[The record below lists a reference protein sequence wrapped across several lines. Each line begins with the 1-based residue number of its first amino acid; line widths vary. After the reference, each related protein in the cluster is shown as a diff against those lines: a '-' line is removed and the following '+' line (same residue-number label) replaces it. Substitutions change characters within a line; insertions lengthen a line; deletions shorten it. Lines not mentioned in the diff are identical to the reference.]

1 VNLWQ
6 ELRGRRDGLPIG
18 GPDAY
23 VGLLNNSY
31 SYGGGFTQTLTDGR
45 NVESIGSAYA
55 QVAGGGYA
63 NNGVVFSCMA
73 VRQHVFSA
81 VRFQW
86 QRIRQGRPSD
96 LFGSA
101 DLRLLEEPWP
111 GGTTQDLRARLIQ
124 DADLAGNSYWTRD
137 SGELVRLRPDWV
149 EIVLE
154 PRTIRGARVGWRR
167 IGFLYYEGGRYGENR
182 DNPAVFSASEVAHFA
197 PTPDPLASWRGMSW
211 LTPVL
216 REIES
221 DALMGRHKRKF
232 FENGATPNMVVK
244 HPPEATPDT
253 IKRFRDVLD
262 AGHAGVDRAYK
273 PLHIGGGV
281 DVTVVGRD
289 FQQIDFKAVQGHG
302 ETRIAAAAGVPPVI
316 VGLSEGLESA
326 TYSNYAQARRRF
338 ADGTMHPLWQNVSG
352 SLGRVVPVPSLPSG
366 GAQPPGSLRL
376 FYDARDVPF
385 LREDEKDAAEIAEM
399 KARTIRTYVDGGY
412 TPDSAKAAVESGDE
426 GLLEHTGWF
435 SVQLQQ
441 PGGAGTADGAPAA
454 TDNVRDVVEMIQKI
468 YLGVGIVLTADEAR
482 ALLNRAGA
490 DLTGSLPP
498 LPAPAAPAATPAPS
512 G

>member
-45 NVESIGSAYA
+45 NESIGTAYA

-111 GGTTQDLRARLIQ
+111 GGTTQDLLARLIQ

-137 SGELVRLRPDWV
+137 GGELVRLRPDWV

-154 PRTIRGARVGWRR
+154 PRLIRGARVGWRR
-167 IGFLYYEGGRYGENR
+167 IGYLYYEGGGTGENR
-182 DNPAVFSASEVAHFA
+182 DNPAVFSAVGGGALRAAAGSAGN
-197 PTPDPLASWRGMSW
+197 WRGMSW

-244 HPPEATPDT
+244 HPPRRPRTRSSGSGTCWTRATP
-253 IKRFRDVLD
+253 
-262 AGHAGVDRAYK
+262 GWNG
-273 PLHIGGGV
+273 P
-281 DVTVVGRD
+281 
-289 FQQIDFKAVQGHG
+289 
-302 ETRIAAAAGVPPVI
+302 TRRCTSAAASTSPW
-316 VGLSEGLESA
+316 S
-326 TYSNYAQARRRF
+326 
-338 ADGTMHPLWQNVSG
+338 
-352 SLGRVVPVPSLPSG
+352 
-366 GAQPPGSLRL
+366 
-376 FYDARDVPF
+376 
-385 LREDEKDAAEIAEM
+385 
-399 KARTIRTYVDGGY
+399 
-412 TPDSAKAAVESGDE
+412 
-426 GLLEHTGWF
+426 
-435 SVQLQQ
+435 
-441 PGGAGTADGAPAA
+441 AGTSSRSTSRRCRGTARPASPRRP
-454 TDNVRDVVEMIQKI
+454 VCR
-468 YLGVGIVLTADEAR
+468 R
-482 ALLNRAGA
+482 
-490 DLTGSLPP
+490 
-498 LPAPAAPAATPAPS
+498 
-512 G
+512 